1 MKVSNNKIDPSEDK
15 KFQYVWNASE
25 QLDQAKKIVL
35 CCDNDDAG
43 KSLTEELA
51 RRIGKNKVWI
61 ASIPS
66 EYKDA
71 NEMLVSAGSDALCQV
86 IEDAEPYPL
95 SGLYKSNH
103 YENSVI
109 DLYEKGFMQGV
120 STGYSNVDD
129 LFKIAGGQLSVVT
142 GIPSSGKSEFI
153 DMVMMN
159 LAKIVTGKH
168 PA

>member
-1 MKVSNNKIDPSEDK
+1 MN
-15 KFQYVWNASE
+15 
-25 QLDQAKKIVL
+25 
-35 CCDNDDAG
+35 
-43 KSLTEELA
+43 
-51 RRIGKNKVWI
+51 
-61 ASIPS
+61 
-66 EYKDA
+66 KDA

-129 LFKIAGGQLSVVT
+129 LFKTQGDSYCGYRDTKL
-142 GIPSSGKSEFI
+142 GKSEFI

-159 LAKIVTGKH
+159 LARKRGEVCCMFFENPPDLHIAKKSILINHFYRLQRMNEDERDNALKFIEEHFILLIT
-168 PA
+168 